1 MSTIREALTW
11 TNRQLFIAIECHTPD
26 ELVAQS
32 AASIRSING
41 EWITKEQAEQWRAE
55 LMASHADMDETA
67 GIAA

>member
-1 MSTIREALTW
+1 MSTIRTVLTW
-11 TNRQLFIAIECHTPD
+11 TNRQIFDAIECHTPD
-26 ELVAQS
+26 ELHAQTVA
-32 AASIRSING
+32 AIRSING